1 MEMNT
6 ALIEQLYNELQ
17 PQTRERVDTT
27 VNEMVKVKEKGG
39 KIVVATG
46 SGPNL
51 HEGVT
56 TLIAELIN
64 KGIIDGVTT
73 SSAVINHELA
83 GTLDQVH
90 RVKGT
95 TIGFLEEKLPIDLLF
110 EVTLLAEDQLKAV
123 EREMSLD
130 HGLMQRALAAEGATI
145 IKAAGNLA
153 YPIGLRTEKLA
164 RVIETVAKAN
174 GLPFETVAGAGAD
187 PKTMLGAGYRHN
199 VPVLVSIPQLV
210 GGGAVGLA
218 VADSISVTERSTR
231 IAKMLG
237 SAEMIIESAVALT
250 QEIHDGPF
258 ELYTGHGGWADWEG
272 YYTYTLAGK
281 TLIRIDLDPNLEKA
295 WQQQRETNLVQEA
308 IAKGLPKTKLT
319 GVPFRMEMSGFSR
332 LPGSIPII
340 SDIGTIWPILA
351 WQASQRLGLELDFI
365 SYPQSTPEG
374 KAMREWIV
382 REVQFADREKL
393 LTVFR
398 NRS

>member
-1 MEMNT
+1 MEIKKEIIMM
-6 ALIEQLYNELQ
+6 LYNDLKPEV
-17 PQTRERVDTT
+17 RERVDTT
-27 VNEMVKVKEKGG
+27 VNQMVKIKEKGG

-73 SSAVINHELA
+73 SSAVVTHELA
-83 GTLDQVH
+83 GSLEKVH

-95 TIGFLEEKLPIDLLF
+95 KIGLPEDRLPIDFLF
-110 EVTLLAEDQLKAV
+110 EASMMTEEELATV
-123 EREMSLD
+123 ETEMFVD
-130 HGLMQRALAAEGATI
+130 RGLMQKVLVSEGATI

-153 YPIGLRTEKLA
+153 YPLGLRTEKLA
-164 RVIETVAKAN
+164 RQIETLAKAN
-174 GLPFETVAGAGAD
+174 GLPFETIAETNTD
-187 PKTMLGAGYRHN
+187 PLTMLGAGYRNN

-218 VADSISVTERSTR
+218 LADSISITERSTK
-231 IAKMLG
+231 IARMLG
-237 SAEMIIESAVALT
+237 SASMIIESAVALT

-258 ELYTGHGGWADWEG
+258 ERYTGHGIWADWEG
-272 YYTYTLAGK
+272 YYTYSLAGK
-281 TLIRIDLDPNLEKA
+281 TLVRIDLDHNLELA
-295 WQQQRETNLVQEA
+295 WQKQRESNIVQEA

-340 SDIGTIWPILA
+340 ADIGTIWPILA
-351 WQASQRLGLELDFI
+351 WQVSQRLELKLDYI
-365 SYPQSTPEG
+365 SYPQSTVEG
-374 KAMREWIV
+374 QLMRDWIV
-382 REVQFADREKL
+382 KEVKFADREKMFAA
-393 LTVFR
+393 FR
-398 NRS
+398 K